1 MSVHPAFA
9 TRRRKLFSRNGAAL
23 GHADE
28 AAVVVAGPKME
39 AAGDILGLGVVVGV
53 VVRPERGSGSR
64 ARRCS

>member
-39 AAGDILGLGVVVGV
+39 AAGDILGLGVVV
-53 VVRPERGSGSR
+53 RPERGSGSR

>member
-1 MSVHPAFA
+1 M
-9 TRRRKLFSRNGAAL
+9 FSRNGAAL

-39 AAGDILGLGVVVGV
+39 AAGDTLGLGVVVGV